1 MNAAIGRLRE
11 SVEALGSTGV
21 IGVALLVFAAGLYA
35 TAVLPLA
42 DERASLR
49 AEAERMQTRL
59 QMSGS
64 PAGRRGTLAEQLAT
78 FYAFFPPPQSS
89 PDWLRKIHTA
99 AKAKGLVLQSGEYK
113 LERSSEARLARY
125 QITLPV
131 VGSYAQIRGFVGQV
145 LADVPA
151 AALEEI
157 TLRRENVASPRLE
170 ARIRLTLYLGSA

>member
-1 MNAAIGRLRE
+1 MNAAAQRLRE
-11 SVEALGSTGV
+11 AVERLGPTGV
-21 IGVALLVFAAGLYA
+21 VGVALLVFAATLYA
-35 TAVLPLA
+35 TAVAPRA
-42 DERASLR
+42 AERAALQ
-49 AEAERMQTRL
+49 AEAERLRERL

-64 PAGRRGTLAEQLAT
+64 PVGAKGTLAEQLAT
-78 FYAFFPPPQSS
+78 FYAFFPPAQSS
-89 PDWLRKIHTA
+89 PDWLGKIHAA

-113 LERSSEARLARY
+113 LERSADSRLARY

-131 VGSYAQIRGFVGQV
+131 TGSYAQLRGFVGQV

-157 TLRRENVASPRLE
+157 TLRRESVASSRLE

>member
-1 MNAAIGRLRE
+1 MNGLVERLRE
-11 SVEALGSTGV
+11 SIEALGTAGV
-21 IGVALLVFAAGLYA
+21 IGVALLVFAATLYG
-35 TAVLPLA
+35 TAVVPRA
-42 DERASLR
+42 AERTALQ
-49 AEAERMQTRL
+49 AEAERLRERL

-64 PAGRRGTLAEQLAT
+64 PAGAKGTLAEQLAT
-78 FYAFFPPPQSS
+78 FYAFFPPTQSS
-89 PDWLRKIHTA
+89 PDWLGKIHAA

-113 LERSSEARLARY
+113 LERSADSRLARY

-131 VGSYAQIRGFVGQV
+131 TGSYAQLRGFVGQV

-157 TLRRENVASPRLE
+157 TLRRESVASPRLE